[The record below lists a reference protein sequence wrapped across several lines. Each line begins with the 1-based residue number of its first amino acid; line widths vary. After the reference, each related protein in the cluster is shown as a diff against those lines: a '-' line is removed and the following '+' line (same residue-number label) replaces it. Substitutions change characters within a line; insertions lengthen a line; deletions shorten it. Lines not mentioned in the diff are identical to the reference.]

1 MPRKKF
7 AEAEARVVQAQ
18 TDRLRYLSRRQ
29 GFRRMID
36 WLTELRDALPGTPGQ
51 LTWERIEA
59 YPKFLVSLQVTAEK
73 WGVAWDLLS
82 VLSSHAWHE
91 NRSPQERI
99 PSAASLSEL
108 PVIAWTNSFLT
119 LPGKTGFGSKNLEP
133 TPGDSRYLNLRV
145 DLDHPVDALVP
156 LIEKELAI
164 HSRKYLHGR
173 RRRTDTVDFNL
184 GVFDRVV
191 SGQPFKAIS
200 TELKVRLSTVKSAYL
215 AACRAVFEPG
225 TAPSKKQVTLDAFNL
240 TDHFEKCPVCRQA
253 LNPEQMC
260 AAARIYV
267 EQDQKGRS
275 ELPGYDTSR

>member
-1 MPRKKF
+1 
-7 AEAEARVVQAQ
+7 
-18 TDRLRYLSRRQ
+18 
-29 GFRRMID
+29 
-36 WLTELRDALPGTPGQ
+36 
-51 LTWERIEA
+51 
-59 YPKFLVSLQVTAEK
+59 
-73 WGVAWDLLS
+73 

-108 PVIAWTNSFLT
+108 PVIAWTNSFPT

-156 LIEKELAI
+156 LIEKQLAI
-164 HSRKYLHGR
+164 HSRRYRGR
-173 RRRTDTVDFNL
+173 RRRTNTVDFNL

-191 SGQPFKAIS
+191 AGEPFKAIS
-200 TELKVRLSTVKSAYL
+200 TELKVRLSKVKSAYL
-215 AACRAVFEPG
+215 TACRAIFGPG
-225 TAPSKKQVTLDAFNL
+225 TAPSKKRVTLDPFNP
-240 TDHFEKCPVCRQA
+240 TDHCEKCPVCRHA
-253 LNPEQMC
+253 LNPEQFC

-267 EQDQKGRS
+267 EQDRKGRS